1 MLKLTYTDTF
11 FRLEFL
17 AQSLEDW
24 VAGRVILA
32 MRVGNSICVEPS
44 TASFLLPADLPELSD
59 LEMAIEREEIEAI
72 ACVPA
77 GGIAL
82 CRCDAE
88 YVEVSISGS
97 WLSADPETEEGV
109 FATTLGDRVE
119 SLLFQLWFQS
129 QKVSPSAVTKE

>member
-11 FRLEFL
+11 FHLEFL
-17 AQSLEDW
+17 SQPLEDW

-59 LEMAIEREEIEAI
+59 LEVAIDREGIEAI
-72 ACVPA
+72 D
-77 GGIAL
+77 L
-82 CRCDAE
+82 SRCDAE

-97 WLSADPETEEGV
+97 WLSGDPEAEEGV
-109 FATTLGDRVE
+109 FVTAVGDRIE

-129 QKVSPSAVTKE
+129 QKGSPSAVTRE